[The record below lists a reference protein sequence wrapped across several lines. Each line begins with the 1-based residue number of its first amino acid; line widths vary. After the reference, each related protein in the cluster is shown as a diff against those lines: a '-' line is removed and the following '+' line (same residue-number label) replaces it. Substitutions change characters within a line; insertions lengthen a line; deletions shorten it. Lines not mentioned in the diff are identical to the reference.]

1 VGRGGIRGTYMS
13 FGVLT
18 LVVVAGLAGP
28 LLSALPR
35 VGLPLVVGEVLAGIG
50 LGPSGAGWLDPQ
62 EPTVAFLAEVGFAML
77 MFVVGTRL
85 PLRDPALRNGLPR
98 AALGAV
104 LVLAAAIPAGLLLAR
119 LGPDRPFLL
128 ADLVAT
134 SSAAVALPLLPGLAT
149 SADPT
154 TAPVPSVGFAVG
166 WITLVDVLTVLAV
179 PFVLSTGGLPTA
191 VLGTVVVVAAALTA
205 GVVLQRARE
214 TTVGRRMRSLSA
226 SRGWALDLRVGLATL
241 FALATLAT
249 AFGTSILVAG
259 FAAGALLAAAGEPRR
274 LAQQLV
280 GVAEG
285 FLVPVF
291 FVTLGA
297 RLQLR
302 ALVESRSALILCVA
316 LVLASAVI
324 HLFVVL
330 VLRQDVATGL
340 LATASLG
347 VPSAIASIGLTQGVL
362 DPAHGAAV
370 VTSILGTVLV
380 SAAGGVLIERRERST
395 ESPATG

>member
-1 VGRGGIRGTYMS
+1 
-13 FGVLT
+13 
-18 LVVVAGLAGP
+18 
-28 LLSALPR
+28 
-35 VGLPLVVGEVLAGIG
+35 
-50 LGPSGAGWLDPQ
+50 
-62 EPTVAFLAEVGFAML
+62 
-77 MFVVGTRL
+77 
-85 PLRDPALRNGLPR
+85 
-98 AALGAV
+98 
-104 LVLAAAIPAGLLLAR
+104 
-119 LGPDRPFLL
+119 
-128 ADLVAT
+128 VAT
-134 SSAAVALPLLPGLAT
+134 ASAAVALPLLPGLAT
-149 SADPT
+149 SAGPT
-154 TAPVPSVGFAVG
+154 TAPVPGVGFAVG

-179 PFVLSTGGLPTA
+179 PFVLVTGGLPTA

-205 GVVLQRARE
+205 GVVLQRARD
-214 TTVGRRMRSLSA
+214 TAVGRRMRSLSA

-241 FALATLAT
+241 FALATLAA

-316 LVLASAVI
+316 LVVASAAI
-324 HLFVVL
+324 HLLVVL

-370 VTSILGTVLV
+370 VTSIFGTVLV
-380 SAAGGVLIERRERST
+380 SAAGGLLIERRERST